1 MIGRD
6 VRAKPTAALPDPLA
20 ENAGVAQPHAYAR
33 MGRGRDPPVSDRDER
48 IAWFKAVVLPHEAPL
63 RRHLRRTGA
72 PQSEIDDLVAEALTR
87 AYASADPRRIEH
99 GRSYLF
105 AIARNLILDAARRN
119 KVVAFDA
126 IADLEALNLPDGQPS
141 PEAAVTA
148 RDELRVLQAAVDR
161 LPPRARE
168 VFILRRIESL
178 SLIEVAD
185 RLGLSVSTVEKHL
198 ARAMADLTKAMADSE
213 PVSGPQTGTAWGIAR
228 PKR

>member
-1 MIGRD
+1 MRE
-6 VRAKPTAALPDPLA
+6 RASGA
-20 ENAGVAQPHAYAR
+20 H
-33 MGRGRDPPVSDRDER
+33 RGLVVSDREAR
-48 IAWFKAVVLPHEAPL
+48 IGWFKAVVLPHEAPL

-72 PQSEIDDLVAEALTR
+72 PSSEIDDLVAEALTR
-87 AYASADPRRIEH
+87 AYAAADWARIDH

-126 IADLEALNLPDGQPS
+126 FADLGALNLPDGQPS

-168 VFILRRIESL
+168 VFLLRRIDNL
-178 SLIEVAD
+178 SLVEVAD

-198 ARAMADLTKAMADSE
+198 TRAMAELTRAMAESE

>member
-1 MIGRD
+1 MTRG
-6 VRAKPTAALPDPLA
+6 
-20 ENAGVAQPHAYAR
+20 
-33 MGRGRDPPVSDRDER
+33 GRGRERRVAERDER

-72 PQSEIDDLVAEALTR
+72 PPAEIDDLVAEALTR
-87 AYASADPRRIEH
+87 AYAAADWRRIDR

-105 AIARNLILDAARRN
+105 AIARNLILDAARRS

-126 IADLEALNLPDGQPS
+126 IADIEALNLPDGQPS
-141 PEAAVTA
+141 PEAAVSA

-168 VFILRRIESL
+168 VFLLRRIDNL
-178 SLIEVAD
+178 SLLEVAD

-198 ARAMADLTKAMADSE
+198 TRAMTELTSAMAESE
-213 PVSGPQTGTAWGIAR
+213 PVSGPQTGMAWPAAR
-228 PKR
+228 PNR